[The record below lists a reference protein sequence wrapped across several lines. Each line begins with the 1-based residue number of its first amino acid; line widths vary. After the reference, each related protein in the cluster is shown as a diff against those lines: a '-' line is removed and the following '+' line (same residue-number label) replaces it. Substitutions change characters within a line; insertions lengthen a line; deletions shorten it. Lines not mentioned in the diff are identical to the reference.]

1 MLKRIYLE
9 ITNRCN
15 LACSFCHQTAREAR
29 SLTPEEFE
37 FLTDRLRGK
46 TDLLFLHLMGEPL
59 LHPDLAD
66 FIRSA
71 AEKGFRPAVTTNGTL
86 LRSEGAKLLDTP
98 LNRVSI
104 SLHAPEANPAFSD
117 PDWLNEALTFGEKAD
132 RKGIYVA
139 YRLWNR
145 GGLEENNPGILQKLH
160 RAYPGEWRKTRNGAQ
175 LTERTYLELA
185 DEFTWPDLSA
195 PEHEGALFCYA
206 LREQIG
212 ILCDGSVVPCCLD
225 ADGNMV
231 LGNLF
236 VSPLEEILRS
246 ERARRMY
253 DAFTAHRAE
262 EALCRHCGYA
272 AVKKHRARE
281 D

>member
-15 LACSFCHQTAREAR
+15 LACSFCHQTAREPR

-66 FIRSA
+66 FIRI
-71 AEKGFRPAVTTNGTL
+71 AERKGFRPAVTTNGTL
-86 LRSEGAKLLDTP
+86 LASRGGELLDTP

-104 SLHAPEANPAFSD
+104 SLHAPEANLGFTD
-117 PDWLNEALTFGEKAD
+117 PDYLREAIAFGEKAD
-132 RKGIYVA
+132 RQGIYVA

-145 GGLEENNPGILQKLH
+145 GGLEENNPRILQELH

-175 LTERTYLELA
+175 LAEKTYLERT
-185 DEFTWPDLSA
+185 DEFTWPDPSA
-195 PEHEGALFCYA
+195 PEHSGELFCYA

-225 ADGNMV
+225 ADGNMT

-262 EALCRHCGYA
+262 ETLCRHCGYA
-272 AVKKHRARE
+272 AEKRHRARE
-281 D
+281 I